1 MTLNNKVVLK
11 IDLIIGVVFMAAG
24 IYLDQSG
31 AVGVGIAIMISG
43 MYKYTKYG
51 DETLYDE
58 RTKKISGYAAS
69 STLLVLMLSMAALM
83 IADKLKLLI
92 LTGLNVLAILFFV
105 MVLFLNLSLWYFN
118 RKGDVE

>member
-11 IDLIIGVVFMAAG
+11 IDLIIGVVFFAAG
-24 IYLDQSG
+24 ILLDQSA
-31 AVGVGIAIMISG
+31 AVGVGIATMISG
-43 MYKYTKYG
+43 MYHYTKYG
-51 DETLYDE
+51 DQPLYDE

-69 STLLVLMLSMAALM
+69 STLLAMMLSMAALM
-83 IADKLKLLI
+83 IADELKLLI
-92 LTGLNVLAILFFV
+92 LTGAHVLAILFFV